1 MVLLV
6 GVGAV
11 VDGAG
16 GSGDATVVQEMT
28 SLLVIAISNGC
39 TT

>member
-11 VDGAG
+11 VDGG
-16 GSGDATVVQEMT
+16 GRGDATVVQEMT
-28 SLLVIAISNGC
+28 SLLVIAVSNGC
-39 TT
+39 IT

>member
-11 VDGAG
+11 VDGG
-16 GSGDATVVQEMT
+16 GGRGDTTVVQEMT
-28 SLLVIAISNGC
+28 SLLVIAVSNGC
-39 TT
+39 IT

>member
-11 VDGAG
+11 VVVV

-28 SLLVIAISNGC
+28 SLLIIAISNGC
-39 TT
+39 IT